1 MMNLVTPLLFWGS
14 VCYMK
19 STPVYIDP
27 NNLTSFVYSDA
38 FGAVLILVII
48 VSTILCIIL
57 GRGDS
62 E

>member
-1 MMNLVTPLLFWGS
+1 
-14 VCYMK
+14 MK